1 MCQELGLHPAPP
13 AVTIRADSTAAEGV
27 IGRRGINRPRHL
39 RVRDLC
45 LQAAVAAKRLS
56 VERVPSEENVA
67 DCLTKYLPRRRHEE
81 LGRAMGIE
89 LDTGARDPD
98 GCSDGGQWQ

>member
-1 MCQELGLHPAPP
+1 M
-13 AVTIRADSTAAEGV
+13 
-27 IGRRGINRPRHL
+27 
-39 RVRDLC
+39 RDLW
-45 LQAAVAAKRLS
+45 LQGAVAAKRLS

-89 LDTGARDPD
+89 LEMGARGPD
-98 GCSDGGQWQ
+98 GCSDGGQWQQTKETTTNGRSDCTRVPRDAG